1 VKCLSEELL
10 NLIFELNAK
19 CLQKLEDI
27 DEETKEKNKH
37 EYIIM
42 KNYVQKKGFYIK
54 ELAKITN
61 KPERIVRDM
70 VRNIGFIRFKNK
82 RLYVRKKYLDWTRLV
97 VKDVIIFLNYPIN
110 KKMNRSINNVNSF
123 TRKNRHIKNYKIIL
137 LNAVESEGLLLFP
150 MELLNEMRVILKN
163 ASWGMCK
170 YYFMELYE
178 IFLKMYPELDYQS
191 VQTDDKD
198 LSEPDEIDTEEA
210 FDEDEEQLET
220 EIPINPRDLMEQN
233 QKLNNELSESR
244 AVCDFLTMQYDDL
257 MVSMDNL
264 KKVSSEQDF
273 RKVFLAFNSIENNNV
288 LDAFFIAKSTLDTL
302 KSSGWEPFPPEL
314 KSILYIFDL
323 FAEFFNRQALTT
335 NYKLGEEVLITIENI
350 SNFEYKGQELKKG
363 MEVLARV
370 RSPAWYYQGRLISK
384 ASVLEIKGG
393 GKE

>member
-1 VKCLSEELL
+1 MKCLSEELL
-10 NLIFELNAK
+10 NLVYELNAK
-19 CLQKLEDI
+19 CLQKLEDL
-27 DEETKEKNKH
+27 DEETKDKNNH

-42 KNYVQKKGFYIK
+42 RNYVQKKDFYPKDLTKAINQPQRVV
-54 ELAKITN
+54 LN
-61 KPERIVRDM
+61 MVRD
-70 VRNIGFIRFKNK
+70 IGFIHFKNR
-82 RLYVRKKYLDWTRLV
+82 RLYVQRKYLDWIRLV
-97 VKDVIIFLNYPIN
+97 VKDVIIFFNYPIN
-110 KKMNRSINNVNSF
+110 KKMNRGIDYVNSF
-123 TRKNRHIKNYKIIL
+123 MKKKQQIKNYKIIL
-137 LNAVESEGLLLFP
+137 LNAFESEGLLLFP
-150 MELLNEMRVILKN
+150 IELLNEMKVILKN
-163 ASWGMCK
+163 ASWGVCM
-170 YYFMELYE
+170 YYFKELYE
-178 IFLKMYPELDYQS
+178 IYLKMYPELDYQS
-191 VQTDDKD
+191 VQSDDMD
-198 LSEPDEIDTEEA
+198 LSEPDETDTEEVLDDNA
-210 FDEDEEQLET
+210 EQLEA
-220 EIPINPRDLMEQN
+220 EISINPRDLMEQN

-264 KKVSSEQDF
+264 KKVSTEQDF

-323 FAEFFNRQALTT
+323 FAEFFNRQALIT

>member
-1 VKCLSEELL
+1 MKCLSEELL
-10 NLIFELNAK
+10 NLVYELNAK
-19 CLQKLEDI
+19 CLQKLEVL
-27 DEETKEKNKH
+27 DEETKERNAT
-37 EYIIM
+37 EYVII
-42 KNYVQKKGFYIK
+42 KNYIQKKDYK
-54 ELAKITN
+54 TKDLAKVTN
-61 KPERIVRDM
+61 KPRGFIFEM
-70 VRNIGFIRFKNK
+70 VKNLGFIRFRNRKPYINKKN
-82 RLYVRKKYLDWTRLV
+82 LDRFRSLI
-97 VKDVIIFLNYPIN
+97 KDFIMFLNYPIDKELN
-110 KKMNRSINNVNSF
+110 NSIKKINSF
-123 TRKNRHIKNYKIIL
+123 MRRINPFKDFKIIL
-137 LNAVESEGLLLFP
+137 INSFESAENKAFSSEIVDEIKL
-150 MELLNEMRVILKN
+150 ILKN
-163 ASWGMCK
+163 ASWAICK
-170 YYFMELYE
+170 YFFQELFSIYLE
-178 IFLKMYPELDYQS
+178 LHPELIGIIGRVKEIDLPEP
-191 VQTDDKD
+191 KD
-198 LSEPDEIDTEEA
+198 SDTEEA
-210 FDEDEEQLET
+210 FDEDAEQLEA
-220 EIPINPRDLMEQN
+220 EISINPRDLMEQN

-264 KKVSSEQDF
+264 KKVSTEQDF

-323 FAEFFNRQALTT
+323 FAEFFNRQALIT